1 MPELCRFY
9 NIIIKMLFSDNTQH
23 NKPHIHVYYNE
34 YEASI
39 GLDGELLAGSI
50 PVSQLKLVQA
60 WIILHEEELYA
71 AWNNAVR
78 NIPFNK
84 IEPLR

>member
-1 MPELCRFY
+1 MLELCRFY
-9 NIIIKMLFSDNTQH
+9 NIIIKMLFSDNIKH
-23 NKPHIHVYYNE
+23 NKPHIHVFYNE

-50 PVSQLKLVQA
+50 LVAQLKLVQA
-60 WIILHEEELYA
+60 WIVLHEEELYS

>member
-1 MPELCRFY
+1 VF
-9 NIIIKMLFSDNTQH
+9 
-23 NKPHIHVYYNE
+23 YNE

-50 PVSQLKLVQA
+50 PVAQLKLVQA
-60 WIILHEEELYA
+60 WIVLHEEELYG
-71 AWNNAVR
+71 AWNNAIR

>member
-9 NIIIKMLFSDNTQH
+9 NIIIKMLFSDNIKH

-34 YEASI
+34 HEASI

-50 PVSQLKLVQA
+50 PVAQLKLVQA
-60 WIILHEEELYA
+60 WIVLHEEELYI

>member
-1 MPELCRFY
+1 
-9 NIIIKMLFSDNTQH
+9 LFSDNTKH
-23 NKPHIHVYYNE
+23 NKPHIHVFYNE

-50 PVSQLKLVQA
+50 PVAQLKLVQA
-60 WIILHEEELYA
+60 WIVLHEEELYG
-71 AWNNAVR
+71 AWNNAIR